1 MMNCEIIVEDGNK
14 YIKNSMNELSE
25 YEKNIL
31 EINAIK
37 GLPKIV
43 KKKLEGET
51 YLLFNISSCI
61 SLREKFEGEHL
72 NGELFR
78 IFFKEL
84 LQLYE
89 NMKPYLLDRTIIS
102 LNPECI
108 FYDEKENKYVFLPID
123 KKIRNV
129 VEKYENILTFFADVC
144 CVEEKLLLEFI
155 FEAFGLLNEN
165 CFNEIEFVKG
175 IVHHKYEKEVIFEP
189 IEYCEEEIFDEE
201 EAEETSKQKG
211 IFILSGVL
219 IVLAFWFSFMCQEEF
234 KYSIAG
240 MAASILAVGLIGYVV
255 LKSILEEAWNIDT

>member
-1 MMNCEIIVEDGNK
+1 MNCEIVIEDGNK
-14 YIKNSMNELSE
+14 YIKDSMNDLSE

-31 EINAIK
+31 ETNFIK
-37 GLPKIV
+37 GFPKIV
-43 KKKLEGET
+43 KKKIEGET

-61 SLREKFEGEHL
+61 SLRQKLEREHL

-78 IFFKEL
+78 VFFKEL

-89 NMKPYLLDRTIIS
+89 NMRPYLLDRNIIS
-102 LNPECI
+102 LNPEYI
-108 FYDEKENKYVFLPID
+108 FYDEKENKYVYLPLD
-123 KKIRNV
+123 KKINNV

-155 FEAFGLLNEN
+155 FESFGLLNEN

-189 IEYCEEEIFDEE
+189 IECCEEEIFEE
-201 EAEETSKQKG
+201 EEEEETSKQKG

-219 IVLAFWFSFMCQEEF
+219 IVLAFWFSFMCQAEF
-234 KYSIAG
+234 KYSVAG

-255 LKSILEEAWNIDT
+255 LKSILAEVWKIDT